1 MNKYSDPFSYEDDKD
16 FHPIADFLFM
26 AIPMVLLLALLISG
40 SVYGFYDYL
49 DRKGNEK
56 AIEAIENIVK

>member
-1 MNKYSDPFSYEDDKD
+1 MINYSDPFSYEDDKD
-16 FHPIADFLFM
+16 CHPIADFLFM

-40 SVYGFYDYL
+40 GIYGFYDYL

-56 AIEAIENIVK
+56 MIEAIENIVR

>member
-1 MNKYSDPFSYEDDKD
+1 
-16 FHPIADFLFM
+16 M

-56 AIEAIENIVK
+56 AVKAIENIVK